1 MEENKGTTKT
11 KQKSIYDKL
20 SAIQTAIKAP
30 KSLYNS
36 FGKYS
41 YRNAEGILEALKPYL
56 SENGLACTVGDELE
70 AVGERVF
77 IKATVTLIDLSG
89 NGLVSVSAYAELDA
103 THKGMTA
110 DQRTGCASSYAR
122 KYALN
127 GMFLLDDTKDADT
140 DEFARQTGAGSNKAD
155 APKTEKKDITNKSDE
170 DWNL

>member
-11 KQKSIYDKL
+11 KKNIYDKL
-20 SAIQTAIKAP
+20 SAVQTAIKAP
-30 KSLYNS
+30 KNLYNS

-70 AVGERVF
+70 AVGERLFV
-77 IKATVTLIDLSG
+77 KATVTLVDVSG
-89 NGLVSVSAYAELDA
+89 SGSVSVSAYAELDA

-140 DEFARQTGAGSNKAD
+140 DEFTRQTSAGSKTD
-155 APKTEKKDITNKSDE
+155 APKTEKRDITNKSDE